1 MKIKIRAFRA
11 INELETCN
19 LFSEGHVKILTDYGI
34 TNITTNN
41 TGWMSNPNMY
51 CIIASSF
58 DETEILGG
66 IRLQISDD
74 ENYLPVE
81 LAIGKMD
88 DKIYPLIKKLREDGG
103 VGELCA
109 LWNTKKI
116 AGVGISMLLTR
127 AGISI
132 VNQLNIKTLVGI
144 CADYTLK
151 MFEQVGFVVNKS
163 LGVNGEFLYPNENYK
178 ARVLGILNAVSLEN
192 TAEFDKARIRSM
204 RENPIQNY
212 VEIGSKNNIEINYNL
227 SFIK

>member
-1 MKIKIRAFRA
+1 
-11 INELETCN
+11 
-19 LFSEGHVKILTDYGI
+19 
-34 TNITTNN
+34 
-41 TGWMSNPNMY
+41 MY

>member
-1 MKIKIRAFRA
+1 MEIKIRAFRA

-19 LFSEGHVKILTDYGI
+19 RFVEGHIKILTDYGI
-34 TNITTNN
+34 TNITTNSSN
-41 TGWMSNPNMY
+41 WMRNPNMY
-51 CIIASSF
+51 CVIALSI

-66 IRLQISDD
+66 IRLQISDE
-74 ENYLPVE
+74 ENSLPVE

-88 DKIYPLIKKLREDGG
+88 SKIYPLIKKLRDDGG

-116 AGVGISMLLTR
+116 AGVGISILLTR

-132 VNQLNIKTLVGI
+132 VSQLKVKTLVGI

-163 LGVNGEFLYPNENYK
+163 LGINGEFLYPNENYK

-192 TAEFDKARIRSM
+192 TAELDKVRIKSM
-204 RENPIQNY
+204 REKPIQFY
-212 VEIGSKNNIEINYNL
+212 VEVGTKSNIAINYNL
-227 SFIK
+227 SL